1 MEAAAKNWYARG
13 AVMKTTILTV
23 DDHELVRLG
32 VRTALTSHF
41 GTRFE
46 VDDAP
51 SLESALAWLKE
62 RAEKTL
68 VLLLDLHLGD
78 TRGLAGLQL
87 LRDCYPAIPVIVIS
101 GTTDERVREEV
112 LQLGALAY
120 IPKTSGDAGLPEL
133 ILAVEKVADGKAG
146 DPAARALS
154 RLPASAEGR
163 LGKRQVQVLELILAG
178 QDNQDIVRETG
189 LTLGSV
195 KNCVSSIFL
204 VFNVRSRAE
213 LIGLFAR

>member
-1 MEAAAKNWYARG
+1 
-13 AVMKTTILTV
+13 MKTTILTV

-32 VRTALTSHF
+32 VRAALTSHF

-51 SLESALAWLKE
+51 SLEGALAWLKE
-62 RAEKTL
+62 HAGRTL
-68 VLLLDLHLGD
+68 TLLLDLHLGD

-87 LRDCYPAIPVIVIS
+87 LRDCYPALPVIVIS
-101 GTTDERVREEV
+101 GTTDERVKEEV

-120 IPKTSGDAGLPEL
+120 IPKTSGDAGLLDL
-133 ILAVEKVADGKAG
+133 ILAVEKVADGKVDERVAK
-146 DPAARALS
+146 ALS
-154 RLPASAEGR
+154 PRLPASAEGR

-178 QDNQDIVRETG
+178 QDNQEIVRETG